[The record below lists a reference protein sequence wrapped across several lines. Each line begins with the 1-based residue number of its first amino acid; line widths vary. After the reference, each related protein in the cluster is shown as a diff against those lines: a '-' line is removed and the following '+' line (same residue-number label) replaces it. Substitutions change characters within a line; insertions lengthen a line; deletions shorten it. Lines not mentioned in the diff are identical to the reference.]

1 MSQLAEKDAINREI
15 RLTSSSFDER
25 LACIEQYLR
34 ERFAACDAEI
44 FCGKD
49 PVAIDLGV
57 LDLASS
63 SREKGTLKRWQ
74 DHETVYSLRIDHA
87 HIILGPFYK
96 PGKGGP
102 CPICL
107 EQRWKMNRACEL
119 LDEGQPMLAS
129 AQQMLAFGSNALL
142 TPFALEVMWE
152 VLLSVLARKDTEQMH
167 NQLYALKLRS
177 LTLTSYHLI
186 PDTLCPVCAT
196 PTVVTAQDTLLQL
209 VPRPKRTPTD
219 YHLLPAPS
227 YSLSAKEYLNPICGV
242 LGSEYYLSDDHTI
255 DAPIIGRFAVEN
267 LQGRLFRVH
276 WGSHGR
282 SYSLQTGLLEALER
296 YAWTRTKEREVIFE
310 SYQHIKDQALHPA
323 EVGLYRSEFYQAHPD
338 SFIPFSADVA
348 TRWIWGYS
356 FRQARPILVLEQLVH
371 PNRYEVPNFVS
382 TTTSGCAIGSTV
394 EEALLFGLLESI
406 ERDGLLLTWYTKI
419 APRRINLW
427 QCSNRQILHL
437 LDRFEKRGYDLHL
450 LDTRFDMPVPSVVA
464 VAALRTFTPENR
476 KIAVSVGCGASLS
489 PEKAVLSAL
498 AEAGYWVD
506 NVHMED
512 HMDEMRELAQDYNK
526 IKSVVDH
533 GLVYG
538 LPEAATRLAFLY
550 QNPQEYS
557 FDAAY
562 AEWRAHYP
570 QTLDLRDDLLYCI
583 NTILNMGM
591 DVIAV
596 DLTNAEQERTGLKTF
611 KVIVP
616 GLLPIDFGGGRVRVL
631 DLPRLRTAP
640 RKAGYLP
647 YDFDPS
653 NYNRDPHPFT

>member
-15 RLTSSSFDER
+15 RLISSPSDER

-34 ERFAACDAEI
+34 ERFAAYNGEI
-44 FCGKD
+44 ICAKD
-49 PVAIDLGV
+49 PVTIDLGV
-57 LDLASS
+57 LDLASN
-63 SREKGTLKRWQ
+63 SREKSTPTRWQ
-74 DHETVYSLRIDHA
+74 GHNTVYSLRIDHA
-87 HIILGPFYK
+87 HIILGPLYK

-119 LDEGQPMLAS
+119 LDEGQHMLAS
-129 AQQMLAFGSNALL
+129 AQHMLAFGSHALL
-142 TPFALEVMWE
+142 TPFALEMMWE
-152 VLLSVLARKDTEQMH
+152 VLLRVLSRKDSEPMH
-167 NQLYALKLRS
+167 DQLYALKLRS
-177 LTLTSYHLI
+177 LHLTSYHLI
-186 PDTLCPVCAT
+186 PDALCPVCAT
-196 PTVVTAQDTLLQL
+196 PTVVTAQDTLLEL
-209 VPRPKRTPTD
+209 ISRPKRTTTD
-219 YHLLPAPS
+219 YHLMSASS
-227 YSLSAKEYLNPICGV
+227 YSLPEKDFLNPICGV

-267 LQGRLFRVH
+267 SQGRLFRVH

-282 SYSLQTGLLEALER
+282 SYSLYTGLLEALER
-296 YAWTRTKEREVIFE
+296 FAWTRTKKREVIFE
-310 SYQHIKDQALHPA
+310 SYQHIKDHALHPA
-323 EVGLYRSEFYQAHPD
+323 TVGLYRPEFYQAHSD
-338 SFIPFSADVA
+338 SFIPFSSDVA

-371 PNRYEVPNFVS
+371 PNRYDVPNFVS
-382 TTTSGCAIGSTV
+382 TTTSGCAIGGTV
-394 EEALLFGLLESI
+394 EEALLFGLLELI
-406 ERDGLLLTWYTKI
+406 ERDGLLLTWYTKT
-419 APRRINLW
+419 APRRVNLW

-437 LDRFEKRGYDLHL
+437 MDRFEKRGYDLHL
-450 LDTRFDMPVPSVVA
+450 LDTRFDMPIPSVVA
-464 VAALRTFTPENR
+464 VAALRTFTPENM

-498 AEAGYWVD
+498 AEAGYWID

-512 HMDEMRELAQDYNK
+512 HMDEMRELAQDYSK

-538 LPEAATRLAFLY
+538 LPEAATKLAFLY
-550 QNPQEYS
+550 QNPHELS
-557 FDAAY
+557 LDASY
-562 AEWRAHYP
+562 AEWQAHYSP
-570 QTLDLRDDLLYCI
+570 TLDLRDDLLYCI
-583 NTILNMGM
+583 TTIVNMDM

-596 DLTNAEQERTGLKTF
+596 DLTNAEQERTGMKTF

-640 RKAGYLP
+640 RKAGYIP
-647 YDFDPS
+647 YDFDPC